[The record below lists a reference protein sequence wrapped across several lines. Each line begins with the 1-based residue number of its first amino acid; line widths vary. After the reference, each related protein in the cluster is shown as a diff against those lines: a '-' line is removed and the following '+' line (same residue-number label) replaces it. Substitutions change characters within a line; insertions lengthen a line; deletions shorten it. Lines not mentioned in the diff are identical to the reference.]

1 MGWYSHLFKNFPH
14 FVVIHI
20 VKGFGVVN
28 KVKWLFFW
36 HSHFFNGPKDVGN
49 LISDSSVFSKSS
61 LYIFKFSV
69 HVLLKPSLKDFEHN
83 FTSMWNEHNC
93 TVVWKLFSITLL
105 WDWNEHFTVC
115 FPRLWKLYLWLLHH
129 FPCYYIDV
137 TTQVTTSKLL
147 TVITTSEKKMNLTY
161 YLYDIIF
168 VNWDSGYNE

>member
-1 MGWYSHLFKNFPH
+1 MFWYSHSFHSFPQ
-14 FVVIHI
+14 FVVIPI
-20 VKGFGVVN
+20 IINEAEVDVFFLEFPC
-28 KVKWLFFW
+28 LFYD
-36 HSHFFNGPKDVGN
+36 PVEVGN